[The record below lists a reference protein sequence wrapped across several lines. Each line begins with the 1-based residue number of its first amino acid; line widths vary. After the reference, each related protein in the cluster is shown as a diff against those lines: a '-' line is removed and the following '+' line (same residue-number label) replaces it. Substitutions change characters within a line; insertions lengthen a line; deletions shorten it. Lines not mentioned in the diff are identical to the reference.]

1 MILVDS
7 HVWVWWAGDPGR
19 VSPKARRALDKAMA
33 ANAIYVSSISVWE
46 ISMLAER
53 GRLTLSMD
61 VADWISRAEAM
72 PFFRFVPVDNT
83 IAHRSVRL
91 PGVLH
96 QDPAD
101 RIIVA
106 TALTLGM
113 PLVTKDQKLRG
124 YPHLPTV
131 W

>member
-1 MILVDS
+1 VIDS
-7 HVWVWWAGDPGR
+7 HVWLWWAGDPTSM
-19 VSPKARRALDKAMA
+19 SPKARRAVDKAMA
-33 ANAIYVSSISVWE
+33 VNAIYVSSISVWE
-46 ISMLAER
+46 ISMLADR

-72 PFFRFVPVDNT
+72 PFFRFVPVDNI

-113 PLVTKDQKLRG
+113 PLVTKDEKLRE
-124 YPHLPTV
+124 YSHLSTI

>member
-1 MILVDS
+1 
-7 HVWVWWAGDPGR
+7 
-19 VSPKARRALDKAMA
+19 
-33 ANAIYVSSISVWE
+33 
-46 ISMLAER
+46 MLADR

-61 VADWISRAEAM
+61 VADWIARAEAM

-91 PGVLH
+91 PGALH

-113 PLVTKDQKLRG
+113 PLVTKDEKLRG
-124 YPHLPTV
+124 YRHLSTV

>member
-1 MILVDS
+1 
-7 HVWVWWAGDPGR
+7 
-19 VSPKARRALDKAMA
+19 MA

-46 ISMLAER
+46 ISLLADR
-53 GRLTLSMD
+53 GRLTLSLD

-83 IAHRSVRL
+83 ISHRSVRL

-113 PLVTKDQKLRG
+113 PLVTKDEKLRG